1 MRHQAIKVRLY
12 PTTEQ
17 QAILA
22 QHFGCSRWWWNHA
35 LNLCIETYKETGKGL
50 TQIALNKLLPQ
61 LKKQEATS
69 WLGECYSQI
78 LQATTLNLVT
88 AYKNFIVRNLKD
100 FRNQQKN
107 RRMLADSKV
116 YSSVVSRFCTR
127 LGNSF
132 RRTACCA
139 VCSLLQ

>member
-17 QAILA
+17 QVILA
-22 QHFGCSRWWWNHA
+22 QHFGSSRWWWNYA

-69 WLGECYSQI
+69 WLGECYSQV
-78 LQATTLNLVT
+78 L
-88 AYKNFIVRNLKD
+88 
-100 FRNQQKN
+100 
-107 RRMLADSKV
+107 
-116 YSSVVSRFCTR
+116 
-127 LGNSF
+127 
-132 RRTACCA
+132 
-139 VCSLLQ
+139 